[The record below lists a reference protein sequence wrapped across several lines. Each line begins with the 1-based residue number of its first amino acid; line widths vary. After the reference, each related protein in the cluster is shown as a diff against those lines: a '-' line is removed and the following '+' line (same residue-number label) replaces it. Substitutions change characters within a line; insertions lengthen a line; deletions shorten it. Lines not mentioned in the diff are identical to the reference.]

1 VALRKSANQAVRWR
15 RRKAARPQEILAAAL
30 SVFAEKGFAVARME
44 EIAQRA
50 GISKGTLYLYFD
62 SKEALFKALL
72 RETVS
77 ARIGEISA
85 IIEKTDGPVPA
96 LLAEALRNLGAFAAH
111 SDRIVLPKIVISEA
125 GNFPDLARF
134 YREEV
139 IERAIAF
146 LGGIVARGIARSE
159 IRAIPVEHAVRLLVA
174 PFLVIMLWRTVFG
187 RFDKTPYDYTGL
199 VEQHIATVLKGL
211 AP

>member
-1 VALRKSANQAVRWR
+1 
-15 RRKAARPQEILAAAL
+15 
-30 SVFAEKGFAVARME
+30 
-44 EIAQRA
+44 
-50 GISKGTLYLYFD
+50 
-62 SKEALFKALL
+62 
-72 RETVS
+72 
-77 ARIGEISA
+77 
-85 IIEKTDGPVPA
+85 VPA